1 MSDGT
6 NENASVSLMLL
17 LAIADRIVT
26 EYTSRG
32 LGTVDLGARQY
43 YHAVA
48 SDEIFDMT
56 TSPKDLIVGDLYDD
70 IKELKRLVGDDM
82 PTAVDIERLARVLT
96 AISESV
102 LE

>member
-1 MSDGT
+1 MIDNTS
-6 NENASVSLMLL
+6 ENPTVSLMLL
-17 LAIADRIVT
+17 LSIADKILT
-26 EYTSRG
+26 EYTRRG
-32 LGTVDLGARQY
+32 LGTVDLGSRQF

-48 SDEIFDMT
+48 SDEAFDMAVT
-56 TSPKDLIVGDLYDD
+56 PTDLIVGDLNDD

-82 PTAVDIERLARVLT
+82 PTAVDIERLGRVLI